1 MRRRS
6 APPAALPALPA
17 LPAAAEG
24 WVARLAVEKGYSP
37 ATLGAYAGDL
47 AQFEEFLQTRGKT
60 LDDPGAVGRSEVRGF
75 LAELHRRGVGKAS
88 AGRKLSALRG
98 LFKHLLRTGRARE
111 DPVAGVANPRAD
123 KRHPDALNV
132 DQALALMESGRPED
146 PEGLRDMALAELLY
160 GSGLRV
166 SEAMDLDVDDV
177 DLAGGWVRVMGKG
190 SKERTV
196 PLTEA
201 GKRRI
206 REYLSC
212 RDAFEPLPDEG
223 ALFVGNRGGRLNRRV
238 AARILEQMARQ
249 AGLPPGVHPH
259 VLRHTFATH
268 LLEAG
273 ADLRSVQELLGHS
286 RLTTTQRYTHLDLT
300 RIMQIYDTA
309 HPLAAAG
316 PGHADAGNT
325 ATPPKSGGAT
335 PGPVAGGRRRRK

>member
-6 APPAALPALPA
+6 PAPEALPDLPA

-37 ATLGAYAGDL
+37 ATLAAYAGDL
-47 AQFEEFLQTRGKT
+47 AQFEEFLATRGKS
-60 LDDPGAVGRSEVRGF
+60 LAAPGDVGRAEVRGF
-75 LAELHRRGVGKAS
+75 LAELHRRGVGKSS

-98 LFKHLLRTGRARE
+98 LFKHLARTGQARE
-111 DPVAGVANPRAD
+111 NPVAGVANPRAD

-132 DQALALMESGRPED
+132 DQALALMESGRLED

-166 SEAMDLDVDDV
+166 SEATGLDLDDV
-177 DLAGGWVRVMGKG
+177 DLAGGWVRVLGKG

-201 GKRRI
+201 GRLRL
-206 REYLSC
+206 RQYLGC
-212 RDAFEPLPDEG
+212 RDAFEPLPGEE

-238 AARILEQMARQ
+238 AARILGQMARA
-249 AGLPPGVHPH
+249 AGLPSGVHPH

-286 RLTTTQRYTHLDLT
+286 RLTTTQRYTHLSIQKLVEA
-300 RIMQIYDTA
+300 YDRA
-309 HPLAAAG
+309 HPG
-316 PGHADAGNT
+316 S
-325 ATPPKSGGAT
+325 K
-335 PGPVAGGRRRRK
+335 PGPKKRSGA

>member
-1 MRRRS
+1 MRRKT
-6 APPAALPALPA
+6 APQDSLPDLPP

-37 ATLGAYAGDL
+37 ATLAAYAGDL
-47 AQFEEFLQTRGKT
+47 AQFEEFLATRGKT
-60 LDDPGAVGRSEVRGF
+60 LDEPAAVGRMEVRGF
-75 LAELHRRGVGKAS
+75 LAELHRRGVGKSS

-98 LFKHLLRTGRARE
+98 LFKHLLRTGQARE
-111 DPVAGVANPRAD
+111 NPVAGVANPKAD

-132 DQALALMESGRPED
+132 DQALALMEAGRLED

-166 SEAMDLDVDDV
+166 SEATGLNVDDV
-177 DLAGGWVRVMGKG
+177 DLAGGWVRVLGKG

-201 GKRRI
+201 GKKRI
-206 REYLSC
+206 REYLGC
-212 RDAFEPLPDEG
+212 RDAFEPLPDEE

-238 AARILEQMARQ
+238 AARILEQMAKQ
-249 AGLPPGVHPH
+249 AGLPEGVHPH

-286 RLTTTQRYTHLDLT
+286 RLTTTQRYTHLSIQKLVET
-300 RIMQIYDTA
+300 YDKA
-309 HPLAAAG
+309 HPGSKAG
-316 PGHADAGNT
+316 KG
-325 ATPPKSGGAT
+325 K
-335 PGPVAGGRRRRK
+335 GRG

>member
-1 MRRRS
+1 MRRKT
-6 APPAALPALPA
+6 APQDSLPDLPP

-37 ATLGAYAGDL
+37 ATLAAYAGDL
-47 AQFEEFLQTRGKT
+47 AQFEEFLATRGKT
-60 LDDPGAVGRSEVRGF
+60 LDEPAAVGRMEVRGF
-75 LAELHRRGVGKAS
+75 LAELHRRGVGKSS

-98 LFKHLLRTGRARE
+98 LFKHLLRTGQARE
-111 DPVAGVANPRAD
+111 NPVAGVANPKAD

-132 DQALALMESGRPED
+132 DQALALMEAGRLED

-166 SEAMDLDVDDV
+166 SEATGLNVDDV
-177 DLAGGWVRVMGKG
+177 DLAGGWVRVLGKG

-201 GKRRI
+201 GKKRI

-212 RDAFEPLPDEG
+212 RDAFEPLPDEE

-238 AARILEQMARQ
+238 AARILEQMAKQ
-249 AGLPPGVHPH
+249 AGLPEGVHPH

-286 RLTTTQRYTHLDLT
+286 RLTTTQRYTHLSIQKLVEA
-300 RIMQIYDTA
+300 YDKA
-309 HPLAAAG
+309 HPGSKAG
-316 PGHADAGNT
+316 KG
-325 ATPPKSGGAT
+325 K
-335 PGPVAGGRRRRK
+335 GRG

>member
-1 MRRRS
+1 MRKRPD
-6 APPAALPALPA
+6 ATQELAALPVLPA
-17 LPAAAEG
+17 LAEA

-37 ATLGAYAGDL
+37 ATLAAYAGDL
-47 AQFEEFLQTRGKT
+47 AQFEEFLATRGKSM
-60 LDDPGAVGRSEVRGF
+60 DEPGDIGRSEIRGF

-98 LFKHLLRTGRARE
+98 LFKHLLRTGKARE
-111 DPVAGVANPRAD
+111 NPVAGVANPKAE

-132 DQALALMESGRPED
+132 DQALALMEAGRLED

-166 SEAMDLDVDDV
+166 SEATGLNLDDV
-177 DLAGGWVRVMGKG
+177 DVAGGWVRVLGKG

-212 RDAFEPLPDEG
+212 RDAFESLPDEE

-238 AARILEQMARQ
+238 AARILEEMAKS

-286 RLTTTQRYTHLDLT
+286 RLTTTQRYTHLSIQKLVEA
-300 RIMQIYDTA
+300 YDKA
-309 HPLAAAG
+309 HPGAKAG
-316 PGHADAGNT
+316 KKG
-325 ATPPKSGGAT
+325 
-335 PGPVAGGRRRRK
+335 